1 MFAQFE
7 YKGNWA
13 KYFFFTK
20 YLFIQ
25 DRPNELTSLL
35 CKCLS
40 NAIKTCNLAA
50 MHFSCIHIVRRLQI
64 LQYKWNKEPNIL
76 NKNFIYFRLLVQLV
90 VTKKPP
96 NLNRFTIHILN
107 MYVVNLRW
115 TFHRETIDFI
125 SFIASIEWIRPL
137 CKKLKLMQTIQLKKY
152 YRINWKKENM
162 RKNRYIEEVVYRSL
176 NFVLAKQICRRPCT

>member
-1 MFAQFE
+1 MQSCGYA
-7 YKGNWA
+7 
-13 KYFFFTK
+13 FFMYSHCSTTAD
-20 YLFIQ
+20 I
-25 DRPNELTSLL
+25 
-35 CKCLS
+35 
-40 NAIKTCNLAA
+40 
-50 MHFSCIHIVRRLQI
+50 
-64 LQYKWNKEPNIL
+64 QYKWNKEPNIL

-152 YRINWKKENM
+152 YRIYWKKRTCGKIGTS
-162 RKNRYIEEVVYRSL
+162 RKWYIVAWIS
-176 NFVLAKQICRRPCT
+176 F